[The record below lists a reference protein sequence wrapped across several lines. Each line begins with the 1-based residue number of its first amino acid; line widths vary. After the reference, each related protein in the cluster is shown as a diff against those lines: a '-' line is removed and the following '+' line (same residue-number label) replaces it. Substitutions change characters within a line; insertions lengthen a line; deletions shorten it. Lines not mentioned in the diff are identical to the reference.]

1 VRATPRFEPK
11 LAPRVPAAVFLFD
24 GRV

>member
-11 LAPRVPAAVFLFD
+11 LAPRVTAAVVLFD